1 MRVLGRRVQGRARPV
16 SFFFGV
22 NKFLPNPYNFGWPRS
37 KAAEGVG
44 YLRGWS
50 RWGVLGKER
59 PAAKG
64 KKDLNEPVL
73 PPFRGLAPGDPG
85 TAVFIR
91 GAAFILIP
99 ILIGVS
105 SFGLI
110 ASVFFRTLDYF
121 RTHFLFSFNIFKLIL
136 ILNIR
141 SYVFKM
147 TTTLRI
153 SN

>member
-1 MRVLGRRVQGRARPV
+1 MG
-16 SFFFGV
+16 
-22 NKFLPNPYNFGWPRS
+22 
-37 KAAEGVG
+37 
-44 YLRGWS
+44 
-50 RWGVLGKER
+50 GVLGKER